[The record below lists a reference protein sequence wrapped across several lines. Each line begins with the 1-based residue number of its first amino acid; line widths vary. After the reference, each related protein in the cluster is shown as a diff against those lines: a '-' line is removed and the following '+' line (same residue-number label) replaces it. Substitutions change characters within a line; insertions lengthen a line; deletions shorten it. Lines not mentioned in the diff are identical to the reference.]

1 MLRYAAH
8 RALSSA
14 AARAVE
20 ASPSTTEHSLGSGF
34 DVEEPVAPNPYL
46 CLFPSPK
53 VVVPSFELTRRVG
66 TFLSQGIYQL
76 WYEKA
81 YNLER
86 FILAANEGT
95 SVIGECIANEEWS
108 RMSVV
113 ASAILVEQAKLARRR
128 CTSEQLDMLR
138 FHPNDVIL
146 SFLHSSFISARNFMT
161 KDVQSVLCIYF
172 TVASFVR
179 MNDSVPYDATMTQLL
194 NKYKNNVIVSNVT
207 FARNLSPLGQWK
219 ATAVNFFSLDEASK
233 SQ

>member
-1 MLRYAAH
+1 MLRYAARRRRYLQLLLVRLKHHLHNENVWRCSGLCENRMFPIIFICDDPFTLSYEARDTCQLRRLMSFH
-8 RALSSA
+8 RVIYYL
-14 AARAVE
+14 
-20 ASPSTTEHSLGSGF
+20 
-34 DVEEPVAPNPYL
+34 VAPNPYL

-128 CTSEQLDMLR
+128 LVIY
-138 FHPNDVIL
+138 DVFCL
-146 SFLHSSFISARNFMT
+146 
-161 KDVQSVLCIYF
+161 Y
-172 TVASFVR
+172 
-179 MNDSVPYDATMTQLL
+179 
-194 NKYKNNVIVSNVT
+194 
-207 FARNLSPLGQWK
+207 
-219 ATAVNFFSLDEASK
+219 
-233 SQ
+233 